1 MSYRVA
7 VWGTGNV
14 GRPALRTIVAN
25 PELELAGV
33 IVSAKDKIGKDAGEL
48 CGIAPTGV
56 TATDDAASVLDSGNI
71 DAVAYCASGDFRPSE
86 ALDELERCLRAG
98 ANVVSTAAY
107 PLYDPTSAPAD
118 IRERFSAA
126 CVAGNSSLFV
136 SGVDPGYIN
145 DIVPLL
151 LSGLCEQIDEIRS
164 FEIFNYAT
172 YYAPEAVRNLVGF
185 GMPMDATPPMVMP
198 TVPTSVWGGMI
209 RLLGRALDIEIESI
223 EEIVERRP
231 LEKTVTVPVG
241 VFEKGTQGALRFEIQ
256 GIVGGKP
263 KIVVEHVTRII
274 DDIAPDW
281 PRATGNGAHGVRIT
295 GKPNIELMI
304 EPSDSDGDAVGG
316 GNATAAARIVN
327 AIPAVCRAEVGLLD
341 SLDIPAQAGRG
352 LLR

>member
-1 MSYRVA
+1 MAHRVA

-14 GRPALRTIVAN
+14 GRPALRTIIAN
-25 PELELAGV
+25 PELELAGA
-33 IVSAKDKIGKDAGEL
+33 IVSAKGKIGKDAGEL
-48 CGIAPTGV
+48 CGVAPTGIV
-56 TATDDAASVLDSGNI
+56 ATDDAASILDRGDI
-71 DAVAYCASGDFRPSE
+71 DAIAYCASGDFRPSD
-86 ALDELERCLRAG
+86 ALDEIEWCLRAG
-98 ANVVSTAAY
+98 CNVVSTAAY
-107 PLYDPTSAPAD
+107 PLYDPISAPVE
-118 IRERFSAA
+118 IQERFTAA
-126 CVAGNSSLFV
+126 CIAGNSSLFV

-185 GMPMDATPPMVMP
+185 GMPMHAVPPMVMP
-198 TVPTSVWGGMI
+198 TVPTSVWGGLI
-209 RLLGRALDIEIESI
+209 RLLGRALGVEIDTIREV
-223 EEIVERRP
+223 VERRP
-231 LEKTVTVPVG
+231 LERTVTVPVG

-263 KIVVEHVTRII
+263 KIVVEHITRII

-281 PRATGNGAHGVRIT
+281 PRATGSGAHGVRIT

-304 EPSDSDGDAVGG
+304 EPSDDDGDAVGG
-316 GNATAAARIVN
+316 GNATAAARIIN
-327 AIPAVCRAEVGLLD
+327 AIPAVCRAQPGLLD

>member
-1 MSYRVA
+1 MPYRVA

-25 PELELAGV
+25 PNLELAGV
-33 IVSAKDKIGKDAGEL
+33 IVSTKNKVGKDAGEL
-48 CGIAPTGV
+48 CGIAPTGI
-56 TATDDAASVLDSGNI
+56 TATDDPTRVLKSGDI

-86 ALDELERCLRAG
+86 ALDELEGCLRAG

-118 IRERFSAA
+118 IRERFQAA
-126 CVAGNSSLFV
+126 CDAGNSSMFV

-151 LSGLCEQIDEIRS
+151 LSGLCEEIDEIRS

-172 YYAPEAVRNLVGF
+172 YYAPNAVRNLVGF
-185 GMPMDATPPMVMP
+185 GMPMDAVPPMVMP
-198 TVPTSVWGGMI
+198 TIPTSVWGGMI
-209 RLLGRALDIEIESI
+209 RLLARALDVQLDSI

-231 LEKTVTVPVG
+231 LEETVTVPVG
-241 VFEKGTQGALRFEIQ
+241 TFEKGTQGALRFEVQ

-281 PRATGNGAHGVRIT
+281 PQAVGKGAHGVRIT

-304 EPSDSDGDAVGG
+304 EPSDGDGDSVGG
-316 GNATAAARIVN
+316 GNATAAARIIN
-327 AIPAVCRAEVGLLD
+327 AIPAVCEARTGLLD
-341 SLDIPAQAGRG
+341 SLDIPAQPGRG